1 MNKTVF
7 ITLLLLHAILVAGQT
22 ARSNTGVIVG
32 TDLMTGESITGTT
45 YEFNERI
52 YDCQPDTTFRTLTL
66 QLRGLSKNGKYL
78 NNKGVLASFDLNSK
92 DINWTREVYFVNTSI
107 EQYNGM
113 LFHNVGYGSTT
124 RVEMTTGK
132 DLWNSKVLI
141 YSTIPDLNI
150 AFGYKYN
157 SFAQTFSEKLSC
169 VDLTTG
175 KVRWERK
182 IDKSYGW
189 DGVVNLNDTAI
200 LLVASGLHH
209 LNLETGKGWDYEVKT
224 GVKDYS
230 KTVGANVAGAVLG
243 LLTGSF
249 VISTGH
255 DLVSNLVSNVVTDSL
270 HIYFASKDYIT
281 CLSHDGSVKWR
292 TELPKETSH
301 STLFVDTSKVYL
313 INRGEA
319 RYNGKEC
326 NFGEPY
332 MAIFDK
338 NSGYELALSLF
349 DLKKNPLLS
358 YVAGKDSFE
367 LIFKDRSI
375 RYSLK
380 NNDYK
385 TILYDAEQTG
395 EFEYDVSKF
404 ATYIKSDSII
414 QSLHEFD
421 PRAIYFMSN
430 KGYVVKLNR
439 NLEFERKIELS
450 ELYVYKGTHQ
460 SYTFLYHDKTLFVIN
475 STGKVV
481 AELNVGKTIFIHKDK
496 LYTVDANVL
505 TEIPLNRLSNGIS
518 N

>member
-1 MNKTVF
+1 MFVF
-7 ITLLLLHAILVAGQT
+7 QVASQSIRT
-22 ARSNTGVIVG
+22 NTGVIVG

-52 YDCQPDTTFRTLTL
+52 YDYQPDTTFRTLTL

-78 NNKGVLASFDLNSK
+78 NNKGLLASFDLNSK
-92 DINWTREVYFVNTSI
+92 DINWTREVYFGNASI
-107 EQYNGM
+107 EQYNGV

-141 YSTIPDLNI
+141 YTTIPGLNI

-169 VDLTTG
+169 VDLTNG

-189 DGVVNLNDTAI
+189 DGIVNLNDTAI

-270 HIYFASKDYIT
+270 YIYFASKDYIT
-281 CLSHDGSVKWR
+281 CLSYDGRVKWR

-301 STLFVDTSKVYL
+301 STLLIDSTKVYL

-319 RYNGKEC
+319 KYNGRKC
-326 NFGEPY
+326 HFGEPY
-332 MAIFDK
+332 IGVFDK
-338 NSGYELALSLF
+338 NSGYELSLSLF
-349 DLKKNPLLS
+349 KLKKNPVLS
-358 YVAGKDSFE
+358 YIAGKDSFN
-367 LIFKDRSI
+367 LIFKDRAI
-375 RYSLK
+375 CYSLK
-380 NNDYK
+380 NNDYR
-385 TILYDAEQTG
+385 TILNDAEQTG

-439 NLEFERKIELS
+439 SLEFERKIELS
-450 ELYVYKGTHQ
+450 ELYVCKWINE
-460 SYTFLYHDKTLFVIN
+460 SNSFLHHDNTIFVIDN
-475 STGKVV
+475 AGKVV
-481 AELNVGKTIFIHKDK
+481 AELNLGKRIFEYQDK
-496 LYTVDANVL
+496 LYAVEANVL
-505 TEIPLNRLSNGIS
+505 TEIPLNRLSNGIA

>member
-1 MNKTVF
+1 MNKLFFT
-7 ITLLLLHAILVAGQT
+7 TLLLMFVLHVAGQFIKT
-22 ARSNTGVIVG
+22 NTGVIVG
-32 TDLMTGESITGTT
+32 TDLISGQSITGTT
-45 YEFNERI
+45 YEFKDKI
-52 YDCQPDTTFRTLTL
+52 FDCQLDTTFQTMTL

-92 DINWTREVYFVNTSI
+92 DINWTREVYFGNTSI
-107 EQYNGM
+107 EQYKNV
-113 LFHNVGYGSTT
+113 LFYNVGYGSTT

-169 VDLTTG
+169 VDLISG

-189 DGVVNLNDTAI
+189 DGIINLNDTAI
-200 LLVASGLHH
+200 LIIASGLHH
-209 LNLETGKGWDYEVKT
+209 LNLETGKGWDYDVKT

-255 DLVSNLVSNVVTDSL
+255 DLVSNLVSNIVTDSL
-270 HIYFASKDYIT
+270 HIYFASKEYIT
-281 CLSHDGSVKWR
+281 CLSFDGRVKWR
-292 TELPKETSH
+292 TELPKETSR
-301 STLFVDTSKVYL
+301 STLLIDSTKVYL
-313 INRGEA
+313 INMGDA
-319 RYNGKEC
+319 KYNGKDC

-332 MAIFDK
+332 FAIFDK
-338 NSGYELALSLF
+338 NSGYEQSLSLF
-349 DLKKNPLLS
+349 KMKKNPVLS
-358 YVAGKDSFE
+358 YVAGKDSFD
-367 LIFKDRSI
+367 LIFKDRAI
-375 RYSLK
+375 CYSLK

-385 TILYDAEQTG
+385 TILYDAGLTG

-404 ATYIKSDSII
+404 ATYIKSDSIF
-414 QSLHEFD
+414 QSLYEFD
-421 PRAIYFMSN
+421 PRAIYLMSN
-430 KGYVVKLNR
+430 KGYVVKLNQEM
-439 NLEFERKIELS
+439 EFERKIDLS
-450 ELYVYKGTHQ
+450 ELYICKWINE
-460 SYTFLYHDKTLFVIN
+460 SNSFLHHDNTIFVIN
-475 STGKVV
+475 NAGKVV
-481 AELNVGKTIFIHKDK
+481 AELNLGKRIFEYQDK
-496 LYTVDANVL
+496 LYAVEANVL
-505 TEIPLNRLSNGIS
+505 TEIPLNKLPNAIS